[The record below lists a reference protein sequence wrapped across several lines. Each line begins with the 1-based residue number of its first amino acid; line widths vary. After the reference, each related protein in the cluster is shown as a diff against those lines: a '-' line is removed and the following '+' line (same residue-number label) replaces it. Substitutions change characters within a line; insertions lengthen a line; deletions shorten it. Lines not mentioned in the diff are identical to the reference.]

1 MKNSQIL
8 SICTGVLGAFITN
21 FFGGWSAAMTTLL
34 LFMAV
39 DYVSGLIV
47 AGVFKNSTKTETGA
61 LESRAGF
68 KGLCRKGMILIIVM
82 VAYRIDLLIGTDYVR
97 DAVVIAFCTN
107 ELISI
112 VENAGL
118 MGIPLP
124 TVITKAVDI
133 LTQKANA
140 EMATVTETLT
150 EETAETKEDKTNE

>member
-150 EETAETKEDKTNE
+150 EETAETKEDTTNE